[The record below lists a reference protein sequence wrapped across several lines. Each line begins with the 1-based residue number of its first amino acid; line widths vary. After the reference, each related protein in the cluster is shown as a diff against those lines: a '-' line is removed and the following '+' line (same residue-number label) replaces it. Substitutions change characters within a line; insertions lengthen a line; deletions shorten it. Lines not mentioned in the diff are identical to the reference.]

1 MKTHS
6 AKSIRILAP
15 DHILGNEASSHDVFL
30 MFLMTVFI
38 PQRLSAIRKNTV
50 LLKMTNCIVLQLIV
64 MTESN
69 QSVSDLLKTQV
80 H

>member
-6 AKSIRILAP
+6 AKNIRILAY

-38 PQRLSAIRKNTV
+38 QQRLSAIRKTYS
-50 LLKMTNCIVLQLIV
+50 IVENDKLYSFATI
-64 MTESN
+64 TYCHDSI
-69 QSVSDLLKTQV
+69 QSISF
-80 H
+80 

>member
-38 PQRLSAIRKNTV
+38 PQRLSAIRK
-50 LLKMTNCIVLQLIV
+50 KYGIVENDKLHSFATI
-64 MTESN
+64 THCHDRI
-69 QSVSDLLKTQV
+69 QSISF
-80 H
+80 